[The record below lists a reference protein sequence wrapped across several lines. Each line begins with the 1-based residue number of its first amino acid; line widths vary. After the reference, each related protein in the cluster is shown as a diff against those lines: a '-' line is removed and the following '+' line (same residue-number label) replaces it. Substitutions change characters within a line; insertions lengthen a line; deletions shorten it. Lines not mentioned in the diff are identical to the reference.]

1 MNKNILEVNIMFE
14 LRPIRRNY
22 MSYNPFFD
30 FDRAFS
36 QFAFDSYPTPFKTDV
51 RAEDDHYIVETDL
64 PGFDK
69 SDIKLDLT
77 QDTLTIS
84 AEHTAEN
91 ETKENENSYIHRE
104 RTYGA
109 YSRSFD
115 VSGIDTDHIEAKYE
129 NGVLTLTLP
138 KKAEVLPETRR
149 LEIQ

>member
-1 MNKNILEVNIMFE
+1 MEVNMMFE
-14 LRPIRRNY
+14 LRPMRRSY
-22 MSYNPFFD
+22 MSYNPFHD

-36 QFAFDSYPTPFKTDV
+36 QFPFDAYSNPFKTDV
-51 RAEDDHYIVETDL
+51 RMEGDNYIVETDL

-69 SDIKLDLT
+69 SDIKLDLSN
-77 QDTLTIS
+77 DTLTIT
-84 AEHTAEN
+84 AEHTTEK
-91 ETKENENSYIHRE
+91 ETKEDENSYIHRE

-115 VSGIDTDHIEAKYE
+115 VTGIDTDNIGAKYE

-138 KKAEVLPETRR
+138 KKAEILPESRR